1 MWFWFALIALLCWSG
16 SDLFSKIGC
25 QDSSDNY
32 SHLKMVMAVGV
43 VMGGAVTAVVNAIV
57 NHLINPLIAMIFGK
71 PNMDG
76 LLAFTFNGATVSGGA
91 ILGALLNFLIIAVA
105 VYFFILV
112 PINKFRDMSDALLA
126 KAKLKESEAEDADEG
141 KEPEPT
147 AEQQTIALLT
157 EIRDQLAKA

>member
-1 MWFWFALIALLCWSG
+1 MS
-16 SDLFSKIGC
+16 
-25 QDSSDNY
+25 
-32 SHLKMVMAVGV
+32 V
-43 VMGGAVTAVVNAIV
+43 
-57 NHLINPLIAMIFGK
+57 
-71 PNMDG
+71 
-76 LLAFTFNGATVSGGA
+76 GA
-91 ILGALLNFLIIAVA
+91 ILGAIAQFPHHRVA

>member
-1 MWFWFALIALLCWSG
+1 MIDGFKKFISRG
-16 SDLFSKIGC
+16 NMID
-25 QDSSDNY
+25 
-32 SHLKMVMAVGV
+32 MAVGV

-76 LLAFTFNGATVSGGA
+76 LLAFTVGA

-126 KAKLKESEAEDADEG
+126 KAKLKESEAEDADGG

>member
-1 MWFWFALIALLCWSG
+1 M
-16 SDLFSKIGC
+16 
-25 QDSSDNY
+25 
-32 SHLKMVMAVGV
+32 
-43 VMGGAVTAVVNAIV
+43 
-57 NHLINPLIAMIFGK
+57 
-71 PNMDG
+71 
-76 LLAFTFNGATVSGGA
+76 
-91 ILGALLNFLIIAVA
+91 
-105 VYFFILV
+105 